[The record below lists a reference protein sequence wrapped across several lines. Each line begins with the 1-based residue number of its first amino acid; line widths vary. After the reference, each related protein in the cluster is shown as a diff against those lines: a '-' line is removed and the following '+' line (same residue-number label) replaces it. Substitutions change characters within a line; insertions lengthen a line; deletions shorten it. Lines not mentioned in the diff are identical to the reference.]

1 MRRRWAIGVI
11 AAALAIGLLA
21 AACGGDEGDK
31 SGATAAGA
39 GGNKTAQVALD
50 DFYFKPTALQG
61 QTGQPIQLKLTNEGK
76 ETHTFT
82 IDSLNIDKTLK
93 PGEEATI
100 TVTPSQAGGLTYYCR
115 FHVQSS
121 NMKGTLTV
129 SGAAGVAPPKTTAA
143 ASAPPKSPG
152 GSSGYYGGY

>member
-21 AACGGDEGDK
+21 AACGGGYGADK
-31 SGATAAGA
+31 SGAAGA
-39 GGNKTAQVALD
+39 GGAKTAQVALD

-76 ETHTFT
+76 ATHTFT
-82 IDSLNIDKTLK
+82 IDSLKIDKTLK

-100 TVTPSQAGGLTYYCR
+100 TVTPSQAGALTFYCR